1 MGRIDLIKLLE
12 IQLALFYKN
21 GIIIPLKGV
30 AGGFPAIVSS
40 FRIISGT
47 ILNSETCFFKKQVSF
62 FVKRGQ
68 KGGDYFVKRTK

>member
-1 MGRIDLIKLLE
+1 MK
-12 IQLALFYKN
+12 
-21 GIIIPLKGV
+21 PLKGV

-68 KGGDYFVKRTK
+68 KGGDCFVKRTK